1 MSSRH
6 SKPPNR
12 DFKSGDSKDPG
23 NTAGAKAYQKIAISG
38 LPKIALK
45 GRPNILHIRDALI
58 QYCQRELG
66 PISGIFL
73 EGKYRSPT
81 TASYDP
87 AEIEAGKTGIM
98 KDLASAKMK
107 RAEVENE
114 LYEKSKIKLHGLLS
128 GMTTREVDDRISTYR
143 DSLKRIEF
151 EEQPQSTKT
160 SIQPLKTTDAKID
173 LTELE
178 CPLAL

>member
-6 SKPPNR
+6 SKAPNR
-12 DFKSGDSKDPG
+12 DPKSGDSKDPG
-23 NTAGAKAYQKIAISG
+23 NTAGAKTYQKNIPAAISG
-38 LPKIALK
+38 LPKIALND
-45 GRPNILHIRDALI
+45 GPNILHIRDALI

-73 EGKYRSPT
+73 EGKYRSPA

-87 AEIEAGKTGIM
+87 AEIEADKTGI
-98 KDLASAKMK
+98 KEDLASVKLK
-107 RAEVENE
+107 RAEVEND

-143 DSLKRIEF
+143 DSLKRIES
-151 EEQPQSTKT
+151 EQQPKSSNPT
-160 SIQPLKTTDAKID
+160 S
-173 LTELE
+173 
-178 CPLAL
+178 